1 MGEPRLIKSPCWI
14 YAMNLLTPQYHIVI
28 VHRGLEGKGE
38 DSLERMSAGES
49 KYIAV
54 FQFPHTLVQLAD
66 PLIELVNVLTRLE
79 SLFLHP
85 VHTSRREV
93 ES

>member
-1 MGEPRLIKSPCWI
+1 MGDPRLIKSPCWI
-14 YAMNLLTPQYHIVI
+14 YGMNRFTPQYHIVI
-28 VHRGLEGKGE
+28 VYRGLEGKGE
-38 DSLERMSAGES
+38 DSLERMHAMER

-54 FQFPHTLVQLAD
+54 LQLPHTLVQLAD
-66 PLIELVNVLTRLE
+66 SLIKLINVLTRLK
-79 SLFLHP
+79 SSFSHS